1 MATDIELALMAG
13 GAYESTRKEINRFPI
28 PINWDSVNHK
38 TQDSGF
44 EAISFVK
51 EGTTLKTSPEIVISY
66 AGTYDKDFSGD
77 IAADA
82 GLAAG
87 TGSAQLLQA
96 VEYYL
101 QVKAANPGPPAPTI
115 SLTGHSLGG
124 GLASLVAVFFG
135 VKATTFDQAP
145 FANAARS
152 FNDRD
157 VAVKLLNDLTAL
169 SDAKGNPYDLS
180 GLTHFIE
187 LRQTSGSNLPNAGLV
202 RNIVVQG
209 EMLSVPPANFI
220 DRIGTNCCYA
230 FNSCLPT
237 LFKGCR
243 SVLSKKRSCRRGKTF
258 ATIQTATAIDE
269 LAA

>member
-1 MATDIELALMAG
+1 MIAISEINYALI
-13 GAYESTRKEINRFPI
+13 STRSE
-28 PINWDSVNHK
+28 VNQFSAPSGWVGTKHENPPNG
-38 TQDSGF
+38 SGF
-44 EAISFVK
+44 EAISFIRT
-51 EGTTLKTSPEIVISY
+51 GTTLATSNEIVISY
-66 AGTYDKDFSGD
+66 AGTYDKSFPDLL
-77 IAADA
+77 ADLN
-82 GLAAG
+82 LAQG
-87 TGSAQLLQA
+87 VSNTQLLQA
-96 VEYYL
+96 AQYYL
-101 QVKAANPGPPAPTI
+101 DVKAGAPEGTTI
-115 SLTGHSLGG
+115 TLTGHSLGG

-187 LRQTSGSNLPNAGLV
+187 LRQTSGSNLPNAGLA

-209 EMLSVPPANFI
+209 EMLSGPPANFI

-243 SVLSKKRSCRRGKTF
+243 PVSSKKRSCHRGKTF
-258 ATIQTATAIDE
+258 ATIQTATATATAIDE